1 MRKTLQLLI
10 ALGIFSGLTA
20 RAGLA
25 LAGQPDAV
33 KFPNLVKSWEA
44 LQQAR
49 THLQRAE
56 EAHAKHGTLG
66 GHAARAVEAVN
77 VAQAEIDLAVD
88 FAEKHRR
95 PGAPGAVTPKPPLV
109 ARPDDAKYPN
119 LGDARLEMEWAVRH
133 IEDAMQFHLPIG
145 TLGGHGEK
153 AVAALRRGLQELN
166 EAERWADTHH

>member
-1 MRKTLQLLI
+1 MRKTLQAVVI
-10 ALGIFSGLTA
+10 VAMVA

-25 LAGQPDAV
+25 LAGRPDEA

-49 THLQRAE
+49 THIQRAE

-66 GHAARAVEAVN
+66 GHGMKAVEAVN
-77 VAQAEIDLAVD
+77 AAQTEIDMAVD

-95 PGAPGAVTPKPPLV
+95 PGAPGVVTPKPPLV
-109 ARPDDAKYPN
+109 SRPDDAKYPN
-119 LGDARLEMEWAVRH
+119 LGDARLQVEWAVRH
-133 IEDAMQFHLPIG
+133 VEDAMQFHGPIG
-145 TLGGHGEK
+145 TLGGHGER
-153 AVAALRRGLQELN
+153 AVAAMRRALQEIS